1 MIIQQRKVFER
12 MIIQQ
17 RKVFER
23 TFIPDK
29 NLGSIPFNILR
40 KDFVFILSP
49 LSGKCQI
56 SPK

>member
-1 MIIQQRKVFER
+1 

-23 TFIPDK
+23 TLIPDK
-29 NLGSIPFNILR
+29 NLGSIPFNILC